1 LRRQEVEMQ
10 ERKNP
15 LTGLTLSLDILATLL
30 LLFILVGFWIY
41 RTELFVIGN
50 PINRVGL
57 IMMGGFIAIL
67 VFNISSILWLGRSLF
82 EGGEKKALN
91 MGLLVFGIV
100 CLVLLAAEKVMTDEV
115 AHETVGGWT
124 IQGEYIMLY
133 GMLVIQLLFNI
144 LMAKRLLGTLR
155 VNRERLEAIA

>member
-1 LRRQEVEMQ
+1 MHQ
-10 ERKNP
+10 RKKP

-30 LLFILVGFWIY
+30 LLFIFVGFWIY
-41 RTELFVIGN
+41 RTEIFVVGN

-57 IMMGGFIAIL
+57 IMIAGFMAIM

-82 EGGEKKALN
+82 GDGEQKALN
-91 MGLLVFGIV
+91 LGLLVFGIV

-115 AHETVGGWT
+115 AHETVGGWS

-133 GMLVIQLLFNI
+133 GMLVIQLVFNV
-144 LMAKRLLGTLR
+144 LMAKRLLGTR
-155 VNRERLEAIA
+155 RISRERLAAVV

>member
-1 LRRQEVEMQ
+1 MPEG
-10 ERKNP
+10 KKP
-15 LTGLTLSLDILATLL
+15 LTRLTLSLDVLATLM

-57 IMMGGFIAIL
+57 IMMGGFVAIL
-67 VFNISSILWLGRSLF
+67 VFNLSSILWLGRSLF
-82 EGGEKKALN
+82 WGGERKALN
-91 MGLLVFGIV
+91 AGLLVFGIL
-100 CLVLLAAEKVMTDEV
+100 CLVLLGAAKVMTDEV

-133 GMLVIQLLFNI
+133 GMLVIQLVFNV
-144 LMAKRLLGTLR
+144 LMAKRLLGTR
-155 VNRERLEAIA
+155 RISRERLEAVA